1 MWSAVFVE
9 GRGSGQGRW
18 VALQSLQLRVPN
30 PLPPP
35 GRDARRP
42 ASHVFGKQKTFFQ
55 EANSVIKVAPK
66 NARWSLVRS
75 KLSTSLEEFHTEKS
89 KTTVSCEWLP
99 LSVWEKRGF
108 NTSLVQ
114 EKGDSRNCPVF
125 GEVWTAPLTTVKSE
139 DIRGQV
145 HRTLA
150 EKEWAV
156 KKLKT
161 DKKRGKG
168 KTAPD
173 APDSGAAAAASGAG
187 TAVLVDSDAWSIPS
201 SDEEKQPRKVPK
213 QGKNDDAG
221 AARKE
226 ARQLASKWKQEV
238 GKAAKSMAQLNS
250 LSLTVAALLD
260 KSSKNP
266 DLLTGEVQ
274 DGLKEGGV
282 KLCELKSRATQLL
295 SATDADKSAG
305 PPRALEQAED
315 ELSKSI
321 KAAQEVV
328 KDAKWAFS
336 MGKRRLTGEDQ
347 ERLHKAIRVPGASER
362 AVLEIWNIVKDDE
375 APMRRGGFMPQVHL
389 QLERWKRCL
398 VPTTFSLLDGST
410 VDIPILNLQEA
421 LKAFCTDPD
430 TAAFANALKK
440 GLSQTGMVTPIIFA
454 DECTA
459 GNVLAANKSRKA
471 MIYNLS
477 WLELWHLLKNQ
488 HAWLPVALVQ
498 STCLNKLRGGASA
511 IMLAILRQNVSAA
524 NVEGFPLNDGIFFRQ
539 NQEAWFLGDHDA
551 VRAVFSLKGSA
562 GLRPCVFCRNVVKA
576 ASGVVEIDEDFKEIS
591 AANGFDLA
599 SDSDI
604 FRLCDSLLQPMSKKD
619 REMKERC
626 CGVTCSPDTLLF
638 DPSERLK
645 MPPSRI
651 MYDFMHTYLHNGCAS
666 REIHLFLT
674 NIFSLTEVTREILQG
689 AVVAA
694 AWKATRSSG
703 RNARYLERLFADFM
717 FGDETYK
724 GQANETDAALPLV
737 RFYME
742 TMMVPGGCYL
752 VATSLG
758 PGDIIIWRKYGG
770 IIVQWFCSSYD
781 GLY

>member
-1 MWSAVFVE
+1 
-9 GRGSGQGRW
+9 
-18 VALQSLQLRVPN
+18 
-30 PLPPP
+30 
-35 GRDARRP
+35 
-42 ASHVFGKQKTFFQ
+42 
-55 EANSVIKVAPK
+55 
-66 NARWSLVRS
+66 
-75 KLSTSLEEFHTEKS
+75 
-89 KTTVSCEWLP
+89 
-99 LSVWEKRGF
+99 
-108 NTSLVQ
+108 
-114 EKGDSRNCPVF
+114 
-125 GEVWTAPLTTVKSE
+125 
-139 DIRGQV
+139 
-145 HRTLA
+145 
-150 EKEWAV
+150 
-156 KKLKT
+156 
-161 DKKRGKG
+161 
-168 KTAPD
+168 
-173 APDSGAAAAASGAG
+173 
-187 TAVLVDSDAWSIPS
+187 
-201 SDEEKQPRKVPK
+201 
-213 QGKNDDAG
+213 
-221 AARKE
+221 
-226 ARQLASKWKQEV
+226 
-238 GKAAKSMAQLNS
+238 
-250 LSLTVAALLD
+250 
-260 KSSKNP
+260 
-266 DLLTGEVQ
+266 
-274 DGLKEGGV
+274 
-282 KLCELKSRATQLL
+282 
-295 SATDADKSAG
+295 
-305 PPRALEQAED
+305 
-315 ELSKSI
+315 
-321 KAAQEVV
+321 
-328 KDAKWAFS
+328 

-347 ERLHKAIRVPGASER
+347 ERLHKAIRVTGASER

-375 APMRRGGFMPQVHL
+375 APMGRAGFMSQVHL

-626 CGVTCSPDTLLF
+626 CGVTCSPETLLF

-703 RNARYLERLFADFM
+703 RNARYLEHLFADFM

-742 TMMVPGGCYL
+742 TMMVPGGWVPEPMIKSFRTLCDIVDFVKQVQHGLGHAVDEVSMTHLSKLQQLHQERFGKAYGMEYKPKHHRRLHLDSQYL
-752 VATSLG
+752 RAKVIVSCEALEHKHSLYKGGLGDRQRSLIHDHGAFSTAILPRMLQTCHDLIRRAGLPFWELLPPIEEASMDDKISFATTELKTSKRSLESPDVFFFVMFG
-758 PGDIIIWRKYGG
+758 EAVCPLVLIP
-770 IIVQWFCSSYD
+770 
-781 GLY
+781 